1 MSSERELDLLVED
14 LLSDPQHYGHPLRE
28 GLARLQQQNL
38 DQLSRLERIAR
49 ISDGYQSLAREQS
62 LSLSERYHRQ
72 LRQLEKVARISD
84 RYQDMLRDLNHALRE
99 ASLHDALTGLPNRRM
114 LMERLRAEELRSQR
128 GEQPFVLAMID
139 VDHFKQINDTWG
151 HEIGDRAL
159 SAIAAVLR
167 AELRGSDLCGRW
179 GGEEFLLLLP
189 ETTLSRSEPLI
200 ERLRGGLR
208 DLRVT
213 VGSDVLSITAS
224 FGVAERLPEESYSQ
238 TLSRADAALFEAKH
252 NGRDRCARASGS
264 WCGPAQT
271 PPWPA

>member
-1 MSSERELDLLVED
+1 MSCERELDLLVED

-49 ISDGYQSLAREQS
+49 ISDGYQSLAREES

-84 RYQDMLRDLNHALRE
+84 RYQDMLRDLNHALQE

-128 GEQPFVLAMID
+128 GERPFVLAMID

-151 HEIGDRAL
+151 HEAGDRVL
-159 SAIAAVLR
+159 SAIAALLQ

-189 ETTLSRSEPLI
+189 ETTLARSEPFI

-208 DLRVT
+208 NLRVT
-213 VGSDVLSITAS
+213 FGSDVLSITAS
-224 FGVAERLPEESYSQ
+224 FGVAERLPEEGYSQ

-252 NGRDRCARASGS
+252 NGRDRCARAPGS
-264 WCGPAQT
+264 WCEFGQPT
-271 PPWPA
+271 PWPA